1 MTRASL
7 SQIIL
12 SQIASPV
19 PRVAAAIRAM
29 PLIQKQWCLGGRA
42 LPFVPWTASSKVDL
56 HEVTG
61 EQDVDEA
68 RVLLLNFRATADM
81 EWLSEHLK
89 LPSRWWV
96 FKSRKVPLLQELLKL
111 IEAKNTGAKKA
122 ASTCKLVVSILL
134 RDHVFLVLND
144 TRAPVLAFDA
154 EEPNMAS
161 LEWFVNELASDIKYM
176 DTTWRPSSGSLE
188 KNSSSDTIE
197 EEILAKD
204 AVAKLKRHPF
214 CLNAWYLPSRGSFKI
229 QRTDKNYFEVGI
241 PDVKKLQKN
250 ARMEI
255 GDLAWQPF
263 ETTIIQTY
271 TKSLEVLETNNA
283 LETKKPEETRPSQK
297 QRLLTEWGA
306 RGSKE

>member
-1 MTRASL
+1 MRRPFLVSA
-7 SQIIL
+7 
-12 SQIASPV
+12 
-19 PRVAAAIRAM
+19 AM

-42 LPFVPWTASSKVDL
+42 LPLVPWTASSKVDL

-61 EQDVDEA
+61 EQDLDDA
-68 RVLLLNFRATADM
+68 RVLLLTFRATANLD
-81 EWLSEHLK
+81 WLTDHLK
-89 LPSRWWV
+89 LPSRWWLA
-96 FKSRKVPLLQELLKL
+96 KSRKVPLLQELLKL
-111 IEAKNTGAKKA
+111 IEAKNTRAKRA
-122 ASTCKLVVSILL
+122 ASTCKLVVNILL

-255 GDLAWQPF
+255 GDALEVLDTNNAL
-263 ETTIIQTY
+263 ETTISQTY
-271 TKSLEVLETNNA
+271 TKSLEVLDTNSA
-283 LETKKPEETRPSQK
+283 LEKYIKPEEKRPAQK
-297 QRLLTEWGA
+297 QRLLTEWGP

>member
-42 LPFVPWTASSKVDL
+42 LPLVPWTASKVDL
-56 HEVTG
+56 HGITG

-68 RVLLLNFRATADM
+68 RVLLLNFKATADM
-81 EWLSEHLK
+81 EWLSEHLR
-89 LPSRWWV
+89 LQSRWWLL
-96 FKSRKVPLLQELLKL
+96 KSRKVPLLQELLKQ
-111 IEAKNTGAKKA
+111 IEAKNIGAKKA

-154 EEPNMAS
+154 EEPNFAS
-161 LEWFVNELASDIKYM
+161 LEWFVNELASDIKCM
-176 DTTWRPSSGSLE
+176 DAAVGSSGTITTA
-188 KNSSSDTIE
+188 KNSSSDTTE
-197 EEILAKD
+197 EDDLAKD
-204 AVAKLKRHPF
+204 AVAKLKQHPF

-271 TKSLEVLETNNA
+271 TKSLEVLEINNA

-306 RGSKE
+306 RGTKE

>member
-1 MTRASL
+1 MA
-7 SQIIL
+7 
-12 SQIASPV
+12 
-19 PRVAAAIRAM
+19 
-29 PLIQKQWCLGGRA
+29 LIQKQWCLGGRA
-42 LPFVPWTASSKVDL
+42 LPLVPWTANKVDL
-56 HEVTG
+56 HGITG

-68 RVLLLNFRATADM
+68 RVLLLNFKATADM
-81 EWLSEHLK
+81 EWLSEHLR
-89 LPSRWWV
+89 LQSRWWLL
-96 FKSRKVPLLQELLKL
+96 KSRKVPLLQELLKQ
-111 IEAKNTGAKKA
+111 IEAKNIGAKKA

-241 PDVKKLQKN
+241 PDIRNLQKN

-255 GDLAWQPF
+255 GDALEVLDTNNAL
-263 ETTIIQTY
+263 ETTISQTY
-271 TKSLEVLETNNA
+271 TKSLEVLDTNNA
-283 LETKKPEETRPSQK
+283 LEKYIKPEEKRPAQK
-297 QRLLTEWGA
+297 QRLLTEWGP